1 MAELRFVVAG
11 GGTGGHI
18 YPALAIAQ
26 GLGNTFPGCRVLYVG
41 TSRGLEADIV
51 PRAGIP
57 FKPISAAGFK
67 RRLTAKNLWAA
78 CLALRGAAEAYR
90 LVKSFRPQAVIG
102 TGGYVSGPVLLA
114 AQLLR
119 VPVLV
124 HEQNAF
130 PGLTNRILARVAGRV
145 MLTFPESARY
155 LPRGARVRVT
165 GLPVREEIKRVD
177 REQARLGLAEGAGTV
192 ILSFGGSRGAER
204 LNQAMVDVVEAFR
217 GRPDVKLYHST
228 GTAGYEDFLR
238 LLKSKGIDLPGQGN
252 VTIAP
257 YFYQIAD
264 YLAAAD
270 LVICRAGAATIA
282 ELTYLGRP
290 AILIPYPYAAANH
303 QEFNAMALGKKGAAV
318 VIKNAELSGAR
329 LLREINALLAAPE
342 RLRRIAENS
351 GRLANPDALEE
362 IMACVR
368 ELVTPARGRA

>member
-1 MAELRFVVAG
+1 
-11 GGTGGHI
+11 
-18 YPALAIAQ
+18 
-26 GLGNTFPGCRVLYVG
+26 
-41 TSRGLEADIV
+41 
-51 PRAGIP
+51 
-57 FKPISAAGFK
+57 
-67 RRLTAKNLWAA
+67 
-78 CLALRGAAEAYR
+78 
-90 LVKSFRPQAVIG
+90 
-102 TGGYVSGPVLLA
+102 
-114 AQLLR
+114 
-119 VPVLV
+119 
-124 HEQNAF
+124 
-130 PGLTNRILARVAGRV
+130 